1 MNAKDFRKM
10 NVVAALDIGTTK
22 VCCIVGRKD
31 EYGKIDVIGASK
43 VESEG
48 VLRGVIANIDKTVKA
63 ISDAVDL
70 AEKDAQCEIH
80 EVYVGIAGQHIKSL
94 QHRGILASDHSEMEI
109 TKDDIDKL
117 VQDMYKL

>member
-1 MNAKDFRKM
+1 MNAKDFKKM
-10 NVVAALDIGTTK
+10 NIVAALDIGTTK

-31 EYGKIDVIGASK
+31 EYGKIDVIGTSK

-70 AEKDAQCEIH
+70 AEKGGNLDIAYQRL
-80 EVYVGIAGQHIKSL
+80 YVQ
-94 QHRGILASDHSEMEI
+94 
-109 TKDDIDKL
+109 
-117 VQDMYKL
+117 